1 MTMTDYIDEYGD
13 ELESIQHRLEH
24 ALECVDNAK
33 TYLLRG
39 LALKASYEVF
49 EAGTLVRGAESGL
62 HGLHTS
68 LDREAK
74 K

>member
-1 MTMTDYIDEYGD
+1 MTDYLDEYGD

-24 ALECVDNAK
+24 ALECVAQAK
-33 TYLLRG
+33 DYLRRG

-49 EAGTLVRGAESGL
+49 EAGTNARSTEAYIRGLYQA
-62 HGLHTS
+62 

-74 K
+74 Q